1 MDMPILIASRPL
13 YITNRRESG
22 ESSMKASL
30 LAATTIAHEVPHGLN
45 GAWAYGVATARSK
58 SRDIETG

>member
-1 MDMPILIASRPL
+1 
-13 YITNRRESG
+13 
-22 ESSMKASL
+22 MKASL
-30 LAATTIAHEVPHGLN
+30 LAATAIAHEVPHGLN